1 MHESNYG
8 IVFKIKKILRKT
20 SLLSTIIKSE
30 GNPIVE
36 KRNDINE
43 IKWQGDN
50 TFFERQNVYNPFNVG
65 SISCVSF

>member
-36 KRNDINE
+36 KKNDMNE

-50 TFFERQNVYNPFNVG
+50 TFFERQNVYNVT
-65 SISCVSF
+65 